1 MLIEVYILAV
11 LVFKKPVMAD
21 DQCSEYHFKSPFY
34 PGKSCEDIYNKNP
47 ESPKMAGYYWI
58 TDGLK
63 EVYCGMIYKGSSC
76 LNIYNKYPEIAD
88 KSRHYFIN
96 GNIVT

>member
-1 MLIEVYILAV
+1 MLIDVYILAV

-21 DQCSEYHFKSPFY
+21 DQCNVYHFISPFY
-34 PGKSCEDIYNKNP
+34 PGKSCEEIYNKNH
-47 ESPKMAGYYWI
+47 ENHKMGGYYWI

-63 EVYCGMIYKGSSC
+63 KVYCGMTYMGSSC

-88 KSRHYFIN
+88 KSGYHFIN
-96 GNIVT
+96 GSQ